1 MTNCGWRGV
10 WQLAT
15 SLGAVFV
22 TAFVLNLA
30 MGSQAAWAQTTASST
45 IHGLVSDESGAA
57 LPGVTVIIKSP
68 GLQVGQVSKVT
79 EPDGSYRFGN
89 LTVGTYRVAFEL
101 AGFKTLVRDDVRLP
115 VGFVARIDAVLE
127 VGGIE
132 ETVTVSGAAPVVDL
146 TTTTTSV
153 NLSRDTIES
162 VPAGRGYQHL
172 FAMTPGVTTEGSPDI
187 GDSAV
192 ASRSNIQ
199 SYGATAQAKI
209 EVEGI
214 NVSVGNSSATYLTTF
229 SFEEIQIR
237 TSGNDAEVSAP
248 GISMVSVLKSG
259 SNQFHGTYRLGYEG
273 SGFESDN
280 ITPELQAQGLS
291 ATVPLRYYYD
301 TPRISEDA
309 SSGTGCGSTQGITNS
324 HGSIA
329 PLGSQRDQG
338 LMGSI

>member
-1 MTNCGWRGV
+1 MTIFGWRGAWKEV
-10 WQLAT
+10 PVFP
-15 SLGAVFV
+15 AVFV
-22 TAFVLNLA
+22 MAFVVNLA
-30 MGSQAAWAQTTASST
+30 IGSQTAWAQTTASST
-45 IHGLVSDESGAA
+45 IHGLATDASGAA
-57 LPGVTVIIKSP
+57 LPGVTVTLTSP
-68 GLQVGQVSKVT
+68 ALQLPQVTKVT
-79 EPDGSYRFGN
+79 EPDGSYRFGD
-89 LTVGTYRVAFEL
+89 LPVGSYRVAFEL
-101 AGFKTLVRDDVRLP
+101 VGFKTLVRDEVRLP
-115 VGFVARIDAVLE
+115 IGFVARIDAVLE

-153 NLSRDTIES
+153 NLTRDTIET

-237 TSGNDAEVSAP
+237 TLGNDAEVSAP

-291 ATVPLRYYYD
+291 ATVPLRYYYEVLRRSRR
-301 TPRISEDA
+301 TPHQGQA
-309 SSGTGCGSTQGITNS
+309 VVLCGV
-324 HGSIA
+324 
-329 PLGSQRDQG
+329 
-338 LMGSI
+338 